1 MGNISNGMET
11 ITESKGTSR
20 SKKHSN
26 GNEDAFD
33 ELISYYDMAEFSK
46 LEKRSREISK
56 LKCKKKKLW
65 DKKIQ
70 ALWRNFK
77 RCNMYIIRTPEG
89 EKREN
94 RAQEIFEEII
104 SENFLKLQYT
114 KM

>member
-1 MGNISNGMET
+1 MKTPLMSSSVIMTWLSSANL
-11 ITESKGTSR
+11 
-20 SKKHSN
+20 KK
-26 GNEDAFD
+26 DQ
-33 ELISYYDMAEFSK
+33 
-46 LEKRSREISK
+46 EKFPK

-94 RAQEIFEEII
+94 RAQEIFEEIM

-114 KM
+114 KMQINKQA